1 MTSDRASTASAYA
14 AALSLL
20 APIVWASPSAA
31 AAKPTP
37 RPSVVVIVA
46 DDLGYADVGADGAKA
61 FPTPHID
68 RLAREGIRFTDGYA
82 TASVCSPSRAG
93 FHTGRYQ
100 ARFGQDFNPALRE
113 TPEVSLPTSET
124 TLAQRARSQG
134 YVTGLIG
141 KWHLGTQAG
150 YHPMDRGYDEYFGFA
165 SSAVYL
171 PALAPGDGR
180 YLVPG
185 ERERAQ
191 RRQGFMRGRQA
202 LEEGGF
208 LTDIV
213 TREAVDFIGRHA
225 ADPFFLV
232 VTHHAPHVPIEA
244 PAAVMQ
250 RVAAIEDPALRT
262 YAAMILSLDDSVG
275 AILRALET
283 HGRDRDTLVVFFSDN
298 GCPEYLRGT
307 CSNGEVSGF
316 KRDLREG
323 GVRIPMFWR
332 WPGTLPAGRT
342 VATPITT
349 LDAMVSALSVT
360 GADLGAAPRLDGRDL
375 LPALRAGGSPT
386 AVPLFWRAGD
396 NLVVRDGRW
405 KLWQAKRPE
414 GGRVDLLFDLIADP
428 GEQRNLAAAKPDEV
442 SRLSGLL
449 QDFQRGN
456 VPPRW
461 EPRRDVVDIAGQ
473 RIELAF

>member
-1 MTSDRASTASAYA
+1 MMFRCIAAPVVAATLLLYASTAGA
-14 AALSLL
+14 A
-20 APIVWASPSAA
+20 
-31 AAKPTP
+31 P

-46 DDLGYADVGADGAKA
+46 DDLGYGDVGAYGAKTI
-61 FPTPHID
+61 PTPNID
-68 RLAREGIRFTDGYA
+68 RLAREGIRFTAGYA

-113 TPEVSLPTSET
+113 TPEVSLPTDEV
-124 TLAQRARSQG
+124 TLAQRARTQG

-150 YHPMDRGYDEYFGFA
+150 YHPLDRGYDEYFGFA

-171 PALAPGDGR
+171 PTLAVGDGR
-180 YLVPG
+180 HLVPG

-191 RRQGFMRGRQA
+191 RKQGFMRGRQPLA
-202 LEEGGF
+202 ESGF

-213 TREAVDFIGRHA
+213 TREAVDFIDRHS

-250 RVAAIEDPALRT
+250 RVAAIRDPALRT
-262 YAAMILSLDDSVG
+262 YAAMIVSLDDSVG
-275 AILRALET
+275 AILRALESS
-283 HGRDRDTLVVFFSDN
+283 GRGRDTLVVLFSDN

-307 CSNGEVSGF
+307 CSNGDVSGF

-323 GVRIPMFWR
+323 GLRVPMLWR
-332 WPGTLPAGRT
+332 WPDTLPAGLTVRT
-342 VATPITT
+342 PMTT

-360 GADLGAAPRLDGRDL
+360 GADLAAAPRLDGRDL
-375 LPALRAGGSPT
+375 LPALRAGKESPST
-386 AVPLFWRAGD
+386 PLFWRSGD
-396 NLVVRDGRW
+396 NHVVRDGRW
-405 KLWQAKRPE
+405 KLWKAKTPE
-414 GGRVDLLFDLIADP
+414 DGRIDLLFDLETDP
-428 GEQRNLAAAKPDEV
+428 GELRNVAAAQPAV
-442 SRLSGLL
+442 VARLTTLL
-449 QDFQRGN
+449 EGFEGGN

-461 EPRRDVVDIAGQ
+461 APRRDVVEIAGQ
-473 RIELAF
+473 RVELAF

>member
-1 MTSDRASTASAYA
+1 MVSRSIAASVVAATLLLYASTAGA
-14 AALSLL
+14 A
-20 APIVWASPSAA
+20 
-31 AAKPTP
+31 P

-46 DDLGYADVGADGAKA
+46 DDLGYGDVGAYGAKTI
-61 FPTPHID
+61 PTPNID
-68 RLAREGIRFTDGYA
+68 RLAREGIRFTAGYA

-113 TPEVSLPTSET
+113 TPEVSLPTDEV
-124 TLAQRARSQG
+124 TLAQRARTQG

-150 YHPMDRGYDEYFGFA
+150 YHPLDRGYDEYFGFA

-171 PALAPGDGR
+171 PTLAVGDGR
-180 YLVPG
+180 HLVPG

-191 RRQGFMRGRQA
+191 RRQGFMRGRQP
-202 LEEGGF
+202 LEESGF

-213 TREAVDFIGRHA
+213 TREAVDFIDRHS

-250 RVAAIEDPALRT
+250 RVAAIRDPALRT
-262 YAAMILSLDDSVG
+262 YAAMIASLDDSVG
-275 AILRALET
+275 AILRALESS
-283 HGRDRDTLVVFFSDN
+283 GRGRDTLVVLFSDN

-307 CSNGEVSGF
+307 CSNGDVSGF

-323 GVRIPMFWR
+323 GLRVPMLWR
-332 WPGTLPAGRT
+332 WPDTLPAGRT
-342 VATPITT
+342 VRTPMTT

-360 GADLGAAPRLDGRDL
+360 GADLAAAPRLDGRDL
-375 LPALRAGGSPT
+375 LPALRAGKEPPST
-386 AVPLFWRAGD
+386 PLFWRSGD
-396 NLVVRDGRW
+396 NQVVRDGRW
-405 KLWQAKRPE
+405 KLWKAKTPE
-414 GGRVDLLFDLIADP
+414 DGRVDLLFDLETDP
-428 GEQRNLAAAKPDEV
+428 GESRNVAAAQPAV
-442 SRLSGLL
+442 VARLTTLL
-449 QDFQRGN
+449 EGFEGGN

-461 EPRRDVVDIAGQ
+461 APRRDVVEIAGQ
-473 RIELAF
+473 RVELAF

>member
-1 MTSDRASTASAYA
+1 MMFRCIAAPVVAATLLLYASTAGA
-14 AALSLL
+14 A
-20 APIVWASPSAA
+20 
-31 AAKPTP
+31 P

-46 DDLGYADVGADGAKA
+46 DDLGYGDVGAYGAKTI
-61 FPTPHID
+61 PTPNID
-68 RLAREGIRFTDGYA
+68 RLAREGIRFTAGYA

-113 TPEVSLPTSET
+113 TPEVSLPTDEV
-124 TLAQRARSQG
+124 TLAQRARTQG

-150 YHPMDRGYDEYFGFA
+150 YHPLDRGYDEYFGFA

-171 PALAPGDGR
+171 PTLAVGDGR
-180 YLVPG
+180 HLVPG

-191 RRQGFMRGRQA
+191 RKQGFMRGRQP
-202 LEEGGF
+202 LEESGF

-213 TREAVDFIGRHA
+213 TREAVDFIDRHS

-250 RVAAIEDPALRT
+250 RVAAIRDPALRT
-262 YAAMILSLDDSVG
+262 YAAMIASLDDSVG
-275 AILRALET
+275 AILRALESS
-283 HGRDRDTLVVFFSDN
+283 GRGRDTLVVFFSDN

-307 CSNGEVSGF
+307 CSNGDVSGF

-323 GVRIPMFWR
+323 GLRVPMLWR
-332 WPGTLPAGRT
+332 WPDTLPAGRT
-342 VATPITT
+342 VRTPMTT

-360 GADLGAAPRLDGRDL
+360 GADLAAAPRLDGRDL
-375 LPALRAGGSPT
+375 LPALRAGEESPST
-386 AVPLFWRAGD
+386 PLFWRSGD
-396 NLVVRDGRW
+396 NQVVRDGRW
-405 KLWQAKRPE
+405 KLWKAKTPE
-414 GGRVDLLFDLIADP
+414 DGRVDLLFDLETDP
-428 GEQRNLAAAKPDEV
+428 GELRNVAAAQPAV
-442 SRLSGLL
+442 VARLTTLL
-449 QDFQRGN
+449 EGFEGGN

-461 EPRRDVVDIAGQ
+461 APRRDVVEIAGQ
-473 RIELAF
+473 RVELAF

>member
-1 MTSDRASTASAYA
+1 MVSRSIAASVVAATLLLYASTAGA
-14 AALSLL
+14 A
-20 APIVWASPSAA
+20 
-31 AAKPTP
+31 P

-46 DDLGYADVGADGAKA
+46 DDLGYGDVGAYGAKTI
-61 FPTPHID
+61 PTPNID
-68 RLAREGIRFTDGYA
+68 RLAREGIRFTAGYA

-113 TPEVSLPTSET
+113 TPEVSLPTDEV
-124 TLAQRARSQG
+124 TLAQRARTQG

-150 YHPMDRGYDEYFGFA
+150 YHPLDRGYDEYFGFA

-171 PALAPGDGR
+171 PTLAVGDGR
-180 YLVPG
+180 HLVPG

-191 RRQGFMRGRQA
+191 RRQGFMRGRQP
-202 LEEGGF
+202 LEESGF

-213 TREAVDFIGRHA
+213 TREAVDFIDRHS

-250 RVAAIEDPALRT
+250 RVAAIRDPALRT
-262 YAAMILSLDDSVG
+262 YAAMIASLDDSVG
-275 AILRALET
+275 AILRALESS
-283 HGRDRDTLVVFFSDN
+283 GRGRDTLVVLFSDN

-307 CSNGEVSGF
+307 CSNGDVSGF

-323 GVRIPMFWR
+323 GLRVPMLWR
-332 WPGTLPAGRT
+332 WPDTLPAGRT
-342 VATPITT
+342 VRTPMTT

-360 GADLGAAPRLDGRDL
+360 GADLAAAPRLDGRDL
-375 LPALRAGGSPT
+375 LPALRAGKEPPST
-386 AVPLFWRAGD
+386 PLFWRSGD
-396 NLVVRDGRW
+396 NQVVRDGRW
-405 KLWQAKRPE
+405 KLWKAKTPE
-414 GGRVDLLFDLIADP
+414 DGRVDLLFDLETDT
-428 GEQRNLAAAKPDEV
+428 GESRNVAAAQPAV
-442 SRLSGLL
+442 VARLTTLL
-449 QDFQRGN
+449 EGFEGGN

-461 EPRRDVVDIAGQ
+461 APRRDVVEIAGQ
-473 RIELAF
+473 RVELAF

>member
-1 MTSDRASTASAYA
+1 MMFRCIAAPVVAATLLLYASTAGA
-14 AALSLL
+14 A
-20 APIVWASPSAA
+20 
-31 AAKPTP
+31 P

-46 DDLGYADVGADGAKA
+46 DDLGYGDVGAYGAKTI
-61 FPTPHID
+61 PTPNID
-68 RLAREGIRFTDGYA
+68 RLAREGIRFTAGYA

-113 TPEVSLPTSET
+113 TPEVSLPTDEV
-124 TLAQRARSQG
+124 TLAQRARTQG

-150 YHPMDRGYDEYFGFA
+150 YHPLDRGYDEYFGFA

-171 PALAPGDGR
+171 PTLAVGDGR
-180 YLVPG
+180 HLVPG

-191 RRQGFMRGRQA
+191 RKQGFMRGRQP
-202 LEEGGF
+202 LEESGF

-213 TREAVDFIGRHA
+213 TREAVDFIDRHS

-250 RVAAIEDPALRT
+250 RVAAIRDPALRT
-262 YAAMILSLDDSVG
+262 YAAMIASLDDSVG
-275 AILRALET
+275 AILRALESS
-283 HGRDRDTLVVFFSDN
+283 GRGRDTLVVLFSDN

-307 CSNGEVSGF
+307 CSNGDVSGF

-323 GVRIPMFWR
+323 GLRVPMLWR
-332 WPGTLPAGRT
+332 WPDTLPAGRT
-342 VATPITT
+342 VRTPMTT

-360 GADLGAAPRLDGRDL
+360 GADLAAAPRLDGRDL
-375 LPALRAGGSPT
+375 LPALRAGEESPST
-386 AVPLFWRAGD
+386 PLFWRSGD
-396 NLVVRDGRW
+396 NQVVRDGRW
-405 KLWQAKRPE
+405 KLWKAKTPE
-414 GGRVDLLFDLIADP
+414 DGRVDLLFDLETDP
-428 GEQRNLAAAKPDEV
+428 GELRNVAAAQPAV
-442 SRLSGLL
+442 VARLTSLL
-449 QDFQRGN
+449 EGFEGGN

-461 EPRRDVVDIAGQ
+461 APRRDVVEIAGQ
-473 RIELAF
+473 RVELAF